1 MRINKYLS
9 ANGFCSRRAAD
20 DLIKQNKVKINDKVA
35 SLGDE
40 VIDGDFVYVNG
51 TKITNKVDESKV
63 ILLYNKPPGLIC
75 SASSKDGET
84 VFDRIDYPK
93 RLFYAGRL
101 DKASRGL
108 LLLTNDG
115 KLANDLMKAKNAHE
129 REYIVRVNKEI
140 SEEAIKKLR
149 KGVYLTELE
158 VKTRPC
164 KIDRISDKEF
174 SITLTQ
180 GLNRQIRRMCEAV
193 DLKVL
198 DLFRVRIENLTIGK
212 LKEGTY
218 RKVTAKE
225 KEELL
230 CLFK

>member
-9 ANGFCSRRAAD
+9 TSGYCSRRAAD
-20 DLIKQNKVKINDKVA
+20 DLIKQKKVKINDRIA

-40 VIDGDFVYVNG
+40 VLGDDEVFVNG
-51 TKITNKVDESKV
+51 TKIANKEDESKI

-75 SASSKDGET
+75 STSSKDGET
-84 VFDRIDYPK
+84 VFDNIDYPK

-101 DKASRGL
+101 DKESRGL
-108 LLLTNDG
+108 LILTNDG
-115 KLANDLMKAKNAHE
+115 KLANDLMKAKNGHE

-140 SEEAIKKLR
+140 SDDAIKKLR

-158 VKTRPC
+158 IKTRPC
-164 KIDRISDKEF
+164 KVNRISEKEF
-174 SITLTQ
+174 SIVLTQ

-198 DLFRVRIENLTIGK
+198 DLFRVRIENLLIGK
-212 LKEGTY
+212 LKEGTF
-218 RKVTAKE
+218 RKITNQE